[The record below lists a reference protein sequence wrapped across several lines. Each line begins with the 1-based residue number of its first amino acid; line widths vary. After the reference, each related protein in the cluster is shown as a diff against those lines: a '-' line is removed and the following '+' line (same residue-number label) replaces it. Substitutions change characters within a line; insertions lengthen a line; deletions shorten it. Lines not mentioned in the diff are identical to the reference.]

1 MEHDFAAPPIDVI
14 NIQLDPGFH
23 RGLELPDLD
32 RPDVVEESSDGAMR
46 VLRLRYEFVGHLDPV
61 AKKLLGSR
69 SLTWLQDLRVDTAT
83 SRGSLHFAAEADPNR
98 LNGDASITYD
108 ERPDHTTVRTIEGD
122 LHVRVPLIGGTAE
135 KRIVPG
141 LVRRLNVEAAAL
153 ARALEGRA

>member
-1 MEHDFAAPPIDVI
+1 MEHEFEASPADVIDV
-14 NIQLDPGFH
+14 QLDPQFQ
-23 RGLELPDLD
+23 RALELPDLG
-32 RPDVVEESSDGAMR
+32 PADVVEASSQGSVR

-83 SRGSLHFAAEADPNR
+83 SRGTLHFGAEADPNR
-98 LNGDASITYD
+98 LNGDANLTYD
-108 ERPDHTTVRTIEGD
+108 ARPDGTTVRRIEGE
-122 LHVRVPLIGGTAE
+122 LHVRVPLIGGSAE

-141 LVRRLNVEAAAL
+141 LVRRLDVEAAAL